1 MEPKKET
8 AAGFY
13 LKEMANKFLEGA
25 HIDRDATRIELGNIL
40 KERFDLDGM
49 ATSMNRQGRKNKV
62 LSAISENTLEFKY
75 MAIMLADSHSLFEG
89 WLDEYK
95 IRDFNKIL
103 TMKILDFENRKTDSE
118 IKNKKAAAPYRKFQE
133 NLQKL
138 ISPSPVE
145 DEKKQPGVVDLGR
158 K

>member
-1 MEPKKET
+1 
-8 AAGFY
+8 
-13 LKEMANKFLEGA
+13 
-25 HIDRDATRIELGNIL
+25 
-40 KERFDLDGM
+40 
-49 ATSMNRQGRKNKV
+49 
-62 LSAISENTLEFKY
+62 